1 MGLGTAATIAA
12 ITTKVA
18 QAVGSFQNAKQA
30 TRLREQAD
38 KAAAAFLEK
47 ASSRIEKDFYA
58 GLNIP
63 VEAFENELLNNLQT
77 TTTAVEALQE
87 AGARELLGG
96 VGKVSAVQAAVAEQ
110 ARVAQGEKLFE
121 LEKLKAENKDAIN
134 QQMLQLEVQAEK
146 DRARRLVDSQ
156 EARATFNQQGYQA
169 LGEAAMLGLEQTK
182 LYQTSSEDKKLQKF
196 LKQNNI
202 TLSEY
207 AADPAKYAED
217 FRVFSLSDKE
227 FDAEI
232 EADLEKQ
239 QGESAETNFYAT
251 EEGQR
256 QLGAETDMEFRRKQ
270 NEEQRAAASSL
281 TPQMEGQINVVQSPL
296 MQSLF
301 PTFEETMAKYGITL
315 PEQPK
320 TYTTIN

>member
-1 MGLGTAATIAA
+1 MSLATAATIAA

-18 QAVGSFQNAKQA
+18 SAVGSFKNAKQA

-96 VGKVSAVQAAVAEQ
+96 VGKISAVQAAVAEQ

-146 DRARRLVDSQ
+146 DRARRLADSQ
-156 EARATFNQQGYQA
+156 EARATFNQQGFQA
-169 LGEAAMLGLEQTK
+169 LGEAAMLGLEQTN
-182 LYQTSSEDKKLQKF
+182 LYQKNKDDRQLDKF
-196 LKQNNI
+196 LKENNI
-202 TLSEY
+202 TPQQY
-207 AADPAKYAED
+207 AADPSKYAED
-217 FRVFSLSDKE
+217 FRFFKMSDKE
-227 FDAEI
+227 FDADM
-232 EADLEKQ
+232 EASLDAQQQDLSITPEGVGKE
-239 QGESAETNFYAT
+239 GFYAT

-256 QLGAETDMEFRRKQ
+256 LLQTDPKTREKVFL
-270 NEEQRAAASSL
+270 EEQAAIGSL
-281 TPQMEGQINVVQSPL
+281 TPPMAGQIGVGSSPL
-296 MQSLF
+296 LQSIF
-301 PTFEETMAKYGITL
+301 PTFEETMAKYGIST
-315 PEQPK
+315 P
-320 TYTTIN
+320 NS

>member
-18 QAVGSFQNAKQA
+18 SAVGSFQNAKQA

-58 GLNIP
+58 GLNVP

-121 LEKLKAENKDAIN
+121 LEKLKAQNKDAIN

-146 DRARRLVDSQ
+146 DRARRLADSQ
-156 EARATFNQQGYQA
+156 EARATFNQQGFQA
-169 LGEAAMLGLEQTK
+169 LGEAAMLGLEQTN
-182 LYQTSSEDKKLQKF
+182 LYQKNKDDRQLDKF
-196 LKQNNI
+196 LKENNI
-202 TLSEY
+202 TPQAY
-207 AADPAKYAED
+207 ADNPEQYAED
-217 FRVFSLSDKE
+217 LRIFKMSRKE
-227 FDAEI
+227 KK
-232 EADLEKQ
+232 LY
-239 QGESAETNFYAT
+239 N
-251 EEGQR
+251 EEMDNR
-256 QLGAETDMEFRRKQ
+256 RRLGAEADEEFRIKQ
-270 NEEQRAAASSL
+270 NEEQSAAVASL
-281 TPQMEGQINVVQSPL
+281 IPQTEGEINVKPSPL

-301 PTFEETMAKYGITL
+301 PSFEETMAKYGIST
-315 PEQPK
+315 P
-320 TYTTIN
+320 NS